1 MKQIVCPNCGA
12 NDFVIKGGYK
22 ICRYCDTKFA
32 IKKNVTVSLE
42 DDVQQ
47 LLQKC
52 KMNPANARRYANLIL
67 EIDPNNEEA
76 LRYLY
81 L

>member
-1 MKQIVCPNCGA
+1 MKQI
-12 NDFVIKGGYK
+12 
-22 ICRYCDTKFA
+22 
-32 IKKNVTVSLE
+32 VSLE

-67 EIDPNNEEA
+67 EIDPNNKEA
-76 LRYLY
+76 MKYL
-81 L
+81 